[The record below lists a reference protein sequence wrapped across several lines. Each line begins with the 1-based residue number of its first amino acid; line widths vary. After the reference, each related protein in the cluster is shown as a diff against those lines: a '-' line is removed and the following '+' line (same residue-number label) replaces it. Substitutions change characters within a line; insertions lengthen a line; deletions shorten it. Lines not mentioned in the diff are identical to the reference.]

1 MESGYNRATQA
12 MNPRRF
18 RYELALIAIVCVIGI
33 FLFPAAAGSYSAVH
47 GPVTAF
53 QAMRN
58 AVRTHWA
65 LTTAALSRLQFVVQ
79 PLWSFRWIS
88 FGSASFL
95 GDSSPQTCILRC

>member
-1 MESGYNRATQA
+1 MGCEYNREIHA

-58 AVRTHWA
+58 AVRAHSA
-65 LTTAALSRLQFVVQ
+65 LTTAALSLVRFSM
-79 PLWSFRWIS
+79 PSMWFFRWIPLI
-88 FGSASFL
+88 SASFL
-95 GDSSPQTCILRC
+95 GDSSPHTCILRC